1 MNVAIEIRKTPD
13 GRIQARRL
21 DGKPLTSEDREE
33 ARRMAIIEEL
43 PPRAWVAQEIRDGNN
58 LKAVKICSA
67 VLQDHLWLI
76 FDRSFEPKEGLAI
89 YYVEELAT
97 IAKKSPEEL
106 REIHKVKLAFPGC
119 RVIQEGPEVP
129 GDERSEYLL
138 G

>member
-1 MNVAIEIRKTPD
+1 MNAAIEIRKNLD

-33 ARRMAIIEEL
+33 ARRMALIEEL

-76 FDRSFEPKEGLAI
+76 LDRSFEPKDGLAI
-89 YYVEELAT
+89 YYPEELAT
-97 IAKKSPEEL
+97 IVAKSPEEL
-106 REIHKVKLAFPGC
+106 REIHKVKLKFPGC
-119 RVIQEGPEVP
+119 RVIQEGAE
-129 GDERSEYLL
+129 GSRL
-138 G
+138 